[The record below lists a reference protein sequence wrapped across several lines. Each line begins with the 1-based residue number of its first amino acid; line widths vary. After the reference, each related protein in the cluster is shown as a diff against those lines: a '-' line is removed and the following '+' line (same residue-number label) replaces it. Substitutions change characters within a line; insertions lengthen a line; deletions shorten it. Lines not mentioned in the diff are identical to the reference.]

1 MSDYGF
7 LHTARVVSQDVAS
20 GGWYVQSVS
29 LARDRRWGPIPS
41 CVAGLQAGDKVV
53 LAATGTTRDNL
64 LIVAALDPRY
74 PDIGDIPG
82 LQAALDLKANAA
94 DLTAFQ
100 TVTNASLLTITN
112 KNTEQ
117 DGRLTTV
124 EGRATALEG
133 RATALEAADVSLDS
147 RLDTAESTLTS
158 HGTRL
163 TTAETNI
170 TALQARKTKVIAHIA
185 ASTSPTNFWTNFITT
200 ANSTTYVVAQYA
212 IADPGWSYYVSGVA
226 NLMISG
232 ATGGPYSHEMT
243 MRVGNNTSPS
253 VHSNDIVCHN
263 FMRTIDGG
271 VATFSASGS
280 SPTIWSGA
288 QTVYLIVRCGVTG
301 VFNMGNWS
309 THKNYAFDL
318 TLTPA

>member
-53 LAATGTTRDNL
+53 LGATGTTRDNL

-82 LQAALDLKANAA
+82 LQAALDLKATVA
-94 DLTAFQ
+94 DLDAFEAA
-100 TVTNASLLTITN
+100 TSLNFLVVNN
-112 KNTEQ
+112 KNNEQ
-117 DGRLTTV
+117 DGRLTTA
-124 EGRATALEG
+124 EGDIA
-133 RATALEAADVSLDS
+133 ALEAADIALDG

-163 TTAETNI
+163 TTAEGNI

-212 IADPGWSYYVSGVA
+212 IADPGWTYYVSGVA
-226 NLMISG
+226 NLMVSG
-232 ATGGPYSHEMT
+232 VTGGPYSHEMT

-271 VATFSASGS
+271 IATFSASGS